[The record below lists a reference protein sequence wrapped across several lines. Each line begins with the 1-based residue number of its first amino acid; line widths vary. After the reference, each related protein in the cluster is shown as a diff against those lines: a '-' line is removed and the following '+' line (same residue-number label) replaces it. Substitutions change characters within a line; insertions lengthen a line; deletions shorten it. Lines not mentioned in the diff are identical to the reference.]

1 MSPMFVHVIARRS
14 PGEYFPKTIQVN
26 LTEKNSILARNGN
39 GNENFFK
46 NQFHEKI
53 VGPFLFSRS
62 SRFQEKEN
70 TDLITFYLLVLP
82 QL

>member
-1 MSPMFVHVIARRS
+1 MSPMFVDVIARRS
-14 PGEYFPKTIQVN
+14 PAEYFPKTIQVN
-26 LTEKNSILARNGN
+26 LTEKNSIPARN

-53 VGPFLFSRS
+53 GGPFLFSRS